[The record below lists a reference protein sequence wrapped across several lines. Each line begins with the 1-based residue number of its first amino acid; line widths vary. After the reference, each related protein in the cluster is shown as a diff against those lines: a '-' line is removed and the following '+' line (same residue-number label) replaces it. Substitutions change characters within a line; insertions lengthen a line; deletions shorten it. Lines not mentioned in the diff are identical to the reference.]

1 MRAVGYCGVEEIT
14 NTLDVLSDLERFR
27 GEDKIQSSESL
38 LNDVF
43 ESEEHSFTLDS

>member
-27 GEDKIQSSESL
+27 GEEKKQFSKSL
-38 LNDVF
+38 ENDVF
-43 ESEEHSFTLDS
+43 ESEHSFTLDS